1 MLSNNAQDVKMCIL
15 RWKLILAEYD
25 YKVIY
30 KTSKT
35 NVNADALSR
44 NPINLEEVN
53 CKPIKKH
60 KILNPENTKD
70 AKIVSKLLEESDE
83 KIEEDDEYKLHLSNS
98 EDNDNYELFL
108 SDAEED
114 ENVVKNNTDS
124 IPFIQEELDE

>member
-1 MLSNNAQDVKMCIL
+1 MEINIGRIRLWS
-15 RWKLILAEYD
+15 
-25 YKVIY
+25 IY

-53 CKPIKKH
+53 CEPIKKH

-98 EDNDNYELFL
+98 EDDDILRIISLRRRRRRER
-108 SDAEED
+108 S
-114 ENVVKNNTDS
+114 
-124 IPFIQEELDE
+124 